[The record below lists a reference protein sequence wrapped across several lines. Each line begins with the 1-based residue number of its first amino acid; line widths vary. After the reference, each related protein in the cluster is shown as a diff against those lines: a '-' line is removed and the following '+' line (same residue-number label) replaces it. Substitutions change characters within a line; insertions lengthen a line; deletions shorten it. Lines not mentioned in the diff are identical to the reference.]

1 MELVIIGILALIGV
15 YTVFDYRRKLKF
27 GCCGASD
34 HREKRVSVTDKNLS
48 HYPYYKVIQIDGM
61 VCGSCRE
68 HLENAL
74 NRLPGVWAEVSL
86 EKKRAAVRMKEKI
99 SDDALHRAVREAGYF
114 AVAITDETAG
124 AER

>member
-15 YTVFDYRRKLKF
+15 YTVADYRRKLKS

-34 HREKRVSVTDKNLS
+34 HREKCVRVTDRDRS
-48 HYPYYKVIQIDGM
+48 HYPYYKLIQIDGM

-86 EKKRAAVRMKEKI
+86 ENKRAAVRMKEKV
-99 SDDALHRAVREAGYF
+99 SDNELRRTVREAGYF
-114 AVAITDETAG
+114 AVTIIDEAAS